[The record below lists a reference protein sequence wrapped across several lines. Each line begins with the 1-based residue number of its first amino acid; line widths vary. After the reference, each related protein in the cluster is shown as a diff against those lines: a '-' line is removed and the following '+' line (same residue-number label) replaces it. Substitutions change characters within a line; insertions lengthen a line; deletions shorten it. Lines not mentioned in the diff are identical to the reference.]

1 MQKVILNE
9 DLRSKLNGLNE
20 HLELCDDTG
29 KRLGHFLPEHIFR
42 EWLIAL
48 SKDEISSAEELDR
61 RMQEP
66 GDKTLKEIW
75 QRLGVC

>member
-20 HLELCDDTG
+20 HLELCDETG
-29 KRLGHFLPEHIFR
+29 KRLGHFLPEHVFL
-42 EWLIAL
+42 EWLVAV
-48 SKDEISSAEELDR
+48 SKARISDEELDR

-66 GDKTLKEIW
+66 GGRSLKEIW
-75 QRLGVC
+75 ERLGVS